1 MSDDTPAASGDKLA
15 ERLNRMKPTDAK
27 PRRRGI
33 NPYALSAAT
42 AVAGAAFGA
51 WLVLS
56 APDAPDPGLPMET
69 GSVSGFQGE
78 GGTDGFTITKPG
90 EPVPQVAPTVVRDET
105 EEERLR
111 GEIDILKA
119 EIEAL
124 KANPV
129 TVTDD
134 AALADLQA
142 RLAAIEAEAKA
153 KAEALSELEREN
165 IRLQTEL
172 DTRSLIEGDPEAER
186 QRAREE
192 ELARRRA
199 EAEALREAQ
208 INSEMV
214 ALRGAD
220 GRIPAGGE
228 DAAGLSG
235 ERYIGDEAFVRAG
248 AKAAEARQASII
260 ANPAHTVVQGTL
272 IEAALETAI
281 NTQLAGNVSAVVSHD
296 VWSFDMSRVLIPRG
310 SKLYGRY
317 ASDVAAGQRR
327 VLIAWDRIVTTDG
340 QSVSLAAY
348 GTDRIG
354 RSGLPGK
361 VRTHFLQRFGT
372 AALISVIGAVPTLAA
387 AKYADD
393 EVASETAE
401 NVGTDLG
408 NAVNEVMADYLSIP
422 PTISVDQG
430 AVVMIRV
437 DADLEFY

>member
-1 MSDDTPAASGDKLA
+1 MSEDTPTATGEKLT
-15 ERLNRMKPTDAK
+15 ERLNRMKPAEGK
-27 PRRRGI
+27 PRRRGV
-33 NPYALSAAT
+33 NPYALSAIT
-42 AVAGAAFGA
+42 AVAGIGIGA

-56 APDAPDPGLPMET
+56 APEATAPGPSMET

-78 GGTDGFTITKPG
+78 GGTDGFSITTPG
-90 EPVPQVAPTVVRDET
+90 EGAPQVTPPVVRDLA

-111 GEIDILKA
+111 GEVDALKA

-129 TVTDD
+129 TVRDD

-153 KAEALSELEREN
+153 KAAALSELEREN

-172 DTRSLIEGDPEAER
+172 DTKNLIADDGEAGR
-186 QRAREE
+186 VRAREE

-199 EAEALREAQ
+199 EADALREAQ
-208 INSEMV
+208 INSDMV

-220 GRIPAGGE
+220 GGAGSGDSAPGAGG
-228 DAAGLSG
+228 ARAS
-235 ERYIGDEAFVRAG
+235 GDEAFLRAG
-248 AKAAEARQASII
+248 AKTAEVRQASII
-260 ANPAHTVVQGTL
+260 ANPANTVMQGTL

-281 NTQLAGNVSAVVSHD
+281 NTQLAGNVTAVVSHD

-310 SKLYGRY
+310 SRLFGRY
-317 ASDVAAGQRR
+317 DSDVDAGQRR
-327 VLIAWDRIVTTDG
+327 VLIAWDRLVTTDG

-372 AALISVIGAVPTLAA
+372 AALISVIGAIPTLAA
-387 AKYADD
+387 AEYADD
-393 EVASETAE
+393 EVASDTAE

-408 NAVNEVMADYLSIP
+408 NAVSEVMADYLSIP

>member
-1 MSDDTPAASGDKLA
+1 MSDDTAAASGDKLT
-15 ERLNRMKPTDAK
+15 ERLNRMKPAEGR
-27 PRRRGI
+27 PRRRGV
-33 NPYALSAAT
+33 NPYVLSAVT
-42 AVAGAAFGA
+42 AVTGAAVGA

-56 APDAPDPGLPMET
+56 APDAPDPGPAMET
-69 GSVSGFQGE
+69 GSVSGFQGD
-78 GGTDGFTITKPG
+78 GGTDGFSIAKPG
-90 EPVPQVAPTVVRDET
+90 DPVPQVVPTTVRDEA
-105 EEERLR
+105 EEERLH

-129 TVTDD
+129 TVTDE

-153 KAEALSELEREN
+153 KAEALAELEREN

-186 QRAREE
+186 QRLREE

-214 ALRGAD
+214 ALRGTD
-220 GRIPAGGE
+220 RGSGGDEGTAGPNGDRSSE
-228 DAAGLSG
+228 
-235 ERYIGDEAFVRAG
+235 DEAFVRAG
-248 AKAAEARQASII
+248 ARANEVRQASII

-272 IEAALETAI
+272 IEASLETAI

-310 SKLYGRY
+310 SRLYGRY

-340 QSVSLAAY
+340 QSITLAAY

-393 EVASETAE
+393 EVAADTAE

-437 DADLEFY
+437 DGDLEFY

>member
-1 MSDDTPAASGDKLA
+1 MSEETPAPGADKLA
-15 ERLNRMKPTDAK
+15 ERLNRMKPAEAR
-27 PRRRGI
+27 PRRRGV
-33 NPYALSAAT
+33 NPYLLSAVT

-56 APDAPDPGLPMET
+56 APDMPDPGPSMET
-69 GSVSGFQGE
+69 GSVNDFQGD
-78 GGTDGFTITKPG
+78 GSGADGFTLTRPT
-90 EPVPQVAPTVVRDET
+90 EPEPQVAPSVVRDEA

-111 GEIDILKA
+111 GEIAILEA

-129 TVTDD
+129 TITDD

-142 RLAAIEAEAKA
+142 RLTAIEAEAQA
-153 KAEALSELEREN
+153 KAEALAELEREN

-172 DTRSLIEGDPEAER
+172 DTRNLIEGDPEAER

-214 ALRGAD
+214 ALRGSGDLGVGPGEAV
-220 GRIPAGGE
+220 PPGGQ
-228 DAAGLSG
+228 AS
-235 ERYIGDEAFVRAG
+235 GDEAFLRAG
-248 AKAAEARQASII
+248 AKAAEVRQASVI
-260 ANPAHTVVQGTL
+260 ANPSRTVVQGTL
-272 IEAALETAI
+272 IEASLETAI
-281 NTQLAGNVSAVVSHD
+281 STRLAGNVTALVSHD

-310 SKLYGRY
+310 SRLFGRY
-317 ASDVAAGQRR
+317 DSDVSAGQRR

-340 QSVSLAAY
+340 QSVTLAAY

-393 EVASETAE
+393 EVAADTAE